1 MFTLS
6 YYIAITVADFIDA
19 LVSTFSV
26 VSLLLG
32 IGAVSG
38 TARKKK
44 KSVSQSLCKILVSRF
59 SVREN

>member
-19 LVSTFSV
+19 LVSTFSG
-26 VSLLLG
+26 VSLSLG

-44 KSVSQSLCKILVSRF
+44 KSLFLRVCEKSWFLGFQ
-59 SVREN
+59 

>member
-6 YYIAITVADFIDA
+6 YYIAVTVADFIDA

-26 VSLLLG
+26 VSLSLG

-44 KSVSQSLCKILVSRF
+44 KVCFSESVCEKSWFLGFQ
-59 SVREN
+59 